1 MNLHLNSELAA
12 CYNSPTQK
20 IRVITEAWAKDNMF
34 CPYCGNPYIEHFAPN
49 KPVADFYCPHCAD
62 EYELKSKNGPIANKV
77 NDGAYHTMIERIES
91 INNPNFFF
99 MQYSRRDL
107 SIKNLIVVPKH
118 FFVPEIIEKRKP
130 LGPKA
135 RRAGWIGCNI
145 ILKKI
150 PQDGLIYVV
159 KDEKE
164 QPVDTIINKISRT
177 NFIKQYKLDA
187 RGWILDVLNCI
198 NKIEEENF
206 SLGQV
211 YAFENVLA
219 EKHPDNHHIRDKI
232 RQQLQLLR
240 DKGIIEFNGRGKYSK
255 IP

>member
-1 MNLHLNSELAA
+1 
-12 CYNSPTQK
+12 
-20 IRVITEAWAKDNMF
+20 MF
-34 CPYCGNPYIEHFAPN
+34 
-49 KPVADFYCPHCAD
+49 
-62 EYELKSKNGPIANKV
+62 
-77 NDGAYHTMIERIES
+77 
-91 INNPNFFF
+91 NFCICF
-99 MQYSRRDL
+99 
-107 SIKNLIVVPKH
+107 
-118 FFVPEIIEKRKP
+118 
-130 LGPKA
+130 
-135 RRAGWIGCNI
+135 CNI

-150 PQDGLIYVV
+150 PQNGLIYVV

-164 QPVDTIINKISRT
+164 QPVDAIINKISRT

-198 NKIEEENF
+198 NKIEEDNF

-232 RQQLQLLR
+232 RQQLHLLR
-240 DKGIIEFNGRGKYSK
+240 DKGIIEFNGRGEYSK